1 VAKIGRNQPCPCG
14 SGKKYKRCHGA
25 PVDRKNVDH
34 GRVGQDQRR
43 ADAERV
49 QRERQQ
55 GLGKPIISADFGGQ
69 RLVAVKNRLL
79 KSKRWAT
86 FEDFLFDYIK
96 VAMGSEWGNAELAKP
111 IEMRHPVLT
120 WYQKACDYLRK
131 FGEESGKVR
140 AAPATGAVAAYLHLA
155 WDLFALDHNAE
166 LQDKL
171 RGRLRNHDNFAGAR
185 YEVYVAATF
194 IRAGFNIEF
203 ENEDDR
209 TTSHCEFSAT
219 YRRTGKS
226 FSVEAKR
233 SEHKRNRLGHLFHN
247 ALSKHAN
254 HPRVVFIDIN
264 TPDEASGE
272 KRPNYLGKALA
283 RVRSFEGELRN
294 GQPHPPAYVFVTN
307 TPWEHYLDL
316 PAPRCTFLPEGFRI
330 PDFKS
335 GILATLRG
343 AIDARERHVEM
354 HALIESIRDHS
365 DVPSTFDGE
374 IPEYAFNPDLQR
386 ILIGEHYL
394 VPDQDGIERLAE
406 LTKVTVAESER
417 IAYCGL
423 TFQDGHSAIY
433 TRPLSDDEVAAWRRH
448 PDTFC
453 GVVEQRSTDAS
464 TPIRL
469 YDFLYASFKQ
479 ESKARLLEVMA
490 DHADAKELAELD
502 QEELASV
509 HAERTTHA
517 AFAMQRKK
525 TTP

>member
-1 VAKIGRNQPCPCG
+1 MAELGKISAR
-14 SGKKYKRCHGA
+14 S
-25 PVDRKNVDH
+25 
-34 GRVGQDQRR
+34 
-43 ADAERV
+43 DAERV

-55 GLGKPIISADFGGQ
+55 GFGKPIVSAEFGGQ

-79 KSKRWAT
+79 QSKRWAT

-96 VAMGSEWGNAELAKP
+96 VAMGSEWGDAELAKP
-111 IEMRHPVLT
+111 SEIRHPVLT
-120 WYQKACDYLRK
+120 WYQKACHYLRTL
-131 FGEESGKVR
+131 GEESGKVR
-140 AAPATGAVAAYLHLA
+140 SAPATGAVAAYLHLA
-155 WDLFALDHNAE
+155 YDLFALDHNAE

-171 RGRLRNHDNFAGAR
+171 LARLRNHDNFAGAR
-185 YEVYVAATF
+185 YEVFVAAAF

-203 ENEDDR
+203 ENEDDG

-233 SEHKRNRLGHLFHN
+233 SQGKRNRLGRLFHN

-254 HPRVVFIDIN
+254 HPRVIFIDIN
-264 TPDEASGE
+264 TPDEASSE
-272 KRPNYLGKALA
+272 RRPDYLGKALES
-283 RVRSFEGELRN
+283 VRSSEGELRN
-294 GQPHPPAYVFVTN
+294 GEPHPPAYVFVTN

-316 PAPRCTFLPEGFRI
+316 PAPRCTALAEGFRI

-335 GILATLRG
+335 GVLATLRCV
-343 AIDARERHVEM
+343 IDARERHVEM

-365 DVPSTFDGE
+365 GVPSTFDGE
-374 IPEYAFNPDLQR
+374 IPEYVFNPDLQR

-394 VPDQDGIERLAE
+394 VPDHDGTERLAK
-406 LTKVTVAESER
+406 LTTATVAESER
-417 IAYCGL
+417 MAYCGF

-453 GVVEQRSTDAS
+453 GVVGQRSIDAS
-464 TPIRL
+464 TPKRL

-490 DHADAKELAELD
+490 GHADAKELAELD
-502 QEELASV
+502 QQELASI
-509 HAERTTHA
+509 HAERMTHA
-517 AFAMQRKK
+517 AFAMQRKES
-525 TTP
+525 TPEG